1 MVLEKIK
8 IMENGVKLMNKL
20 WGIMTIEQK
29 NLYGYLNQKLLD
41 SLTADEVRFYAKKIH
56 ILLDSIELGRKI

>member
-1 MVLEKIK
+1 
-8 IMENGVKLMNKL
+8 MNKL